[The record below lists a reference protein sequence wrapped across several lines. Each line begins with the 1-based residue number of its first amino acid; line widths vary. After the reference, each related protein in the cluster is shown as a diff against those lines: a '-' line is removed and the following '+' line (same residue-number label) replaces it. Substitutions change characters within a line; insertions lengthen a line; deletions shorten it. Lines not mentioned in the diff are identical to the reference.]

1 MHKNQ
6 STKNKTK
13 LQDTKKRNLIQQGVI
28 PVLAAVKQEYKVKIH
43 QIQSSRIQK
52 KKSCEKSK
60 TKIQDTKKKSCAA
73 GRYYRLGSCKYR
85 KNNKYKNTKK

>member
-13 LQDTKKRNLIQQGVI
+13 LQDTKKKRNLIQQGVI

-60 TKIQDTKKKSCAA
+60 TKIQDTKKNLVQQ
-73 GRYYRLGSCKYR
+73 GVIPV
-85 KNNKYKNTKK
+85 